1 MKQRKTIAIIMT
13 VILVLATVLT
23 VFAAFRFEV
32 QFPSKLNTF
41 TYDETTAKFAGTYS
55 FDADLTQ
62 LQEPGQGAEFAA
74 TVTGDAKTPLTYAY
88 TISVDGYS
96 VNDITILDADDDA
109 TKTAK
114 SEKIALLSS
123 VFVYLNGEIMG
134 TLQSLSEAGGLL
146 GEGLYV
152 LPNATEN
159 DTLRLELHLAS
170 DATPYENASLKVT
183 VNCTATNHNAQKL
196 TFVDTP
202 EKLTQAISE
211 VNRGAADKTI
221 VLYGGLAVPAGLEV
235 TKPCTFDVQENVTF
249 AGPITVNITSEP
261 VDNIPTDIVTVRS
274 TKSKCDPATPGFTIA
289 AGAIDREDSAANITI
304 TGIGNATS
312 DSVQYIV
319 DKHFNSVEAHGIA
332 SGSSID
338 LSGKGFGC
346 YIQSITGGTLLTFAD
361 NKLTAGNV
369 TTSTVEAVTITLTT
383 GATHTHNI
391 KVIGKGDD
399 AAALFAENGD
409 LYYLAQ
415 LAQPG
420 VDVSYSIP
428 LPTVLKNKNATI
440 EWHSSDPEKFSNQGV
455 CSPSA
460 NGYVTLTAVIR
471 INEQV
476 YTHDVKI
483 HIATLT
489 NKDRLEA
496 MIAAMGNITL
506 SKLYPS
512 TATDNNGTALHVNGL
527 IDGNYGDLPMAGTT
541 TGGYEQYIKF
551 AIPTQDDQGNTIE
564 KQQITTFDISGL
576 TYSIDKATYGYI
588 DVVDIDAADDVSQN
602 VVVLKQSTFNTLAEV
617 QVTATFETGDSDQE
631 TSIIYV
637 NIELGEN
644 KDLGDQ
650 VLAYVRNKLSEV
662 NVLQNMLDT
671 RVAGEEKGDF
681 ELPTEYSGFDIVY
694 RINGDSDK
702 NIISTIDITTDAAGN
717 AITDTELLKKNAG
730 IVENGQF
737 EINAEGFKNVAH
749 DVTVTVSVLIKGTH
763 TISTGN
769 VISSADM
776 TFTVPAAIHCDTSLG
791 FNDETLFQSVRKQVM
806 EQATPAYSKNG
817 DAFVDA
823 DKNYILVRDIE
834 SCTTLSIDGNGVND
848 TNINGLAYFENLTS
862 FEASNFDASF
872 ASQLSRA
879 ASTFKQLTH
888 LKLSNVGLTDITPL
902 QGLDLV
908 HLDVS
913 GNAGLKDISGVAQ
926 FDATKLG
933 YLNIS
938 GTAVDMELTRSL
950 LTAMYYRYEANNS
963 SAPEYYYTHE
973 YTPIADGALLLEP
986 DAISV
991 TTENGTTTATIG
1003 GSELLINGATLS
1015 GTTITVGTSNTAI
1028 SIDGKKSISVKAG
1041 TQITV
1046 LKGEN
1051 HSSGDSVMLNDAI
1064 ISFELESGMKSESF
1078 QIADLW
1084 LSGTVTISNATV
1096 SGNIITVGT
1105 GGGSLDST
1113 VDGENMDLNQ
1123 GTIPVL
1129 SGIITKDEDAKTVT
1143 ITPLKYTADNDDGD
1157 VNNVGN
1163 YRNEGLTDDGTNT
1176 VIGHNN
1182 MTEIVISG
1190 ASVNGTNIIVGAN
1203 GGTITVK
1210 VTGQDAFTFA
1220 IRSNTTIQADTA
1232 GNMIYVNDDGTI
1244 SILPIDN
1251 ESPALPTTAS
1261 KVTFSDAEIYNKPST
1276 IQVTDNNGTTTT
1288 KAISIPTIRIN
1299 AGCVMVINDEFSV
1312 MIPTATEIPLPS
1324 YAVGTNANGTVIVEA
1339 YDTAN
1344 PGSTYN
1350 EKKFELI
1357 NYEATQIDGEQYQM
1371 GAYFDFGGTYD
1382 HNGWYIT
1389 TEVFKIFGATI
1400 SWEATATQTV
1410 QAISNDAPK
1419 YLRINGSKWIP
1430 ISTNSIG
1437 FSGSEL
1443 KAESA
1448 MADWGTILAHA
1459 TDSGVLSFELGSSGN
1474 YNNNNSINISGAFTG
1489 NTSSFTVGI
1498 AANNFASTTPQA
1510 TLPTESINP
1519 IYAGIRT
1526 TLPNATQSIAP
1537 EIVDYYG
1544 HSIQIFGGTIA
1555 LAKDQDG
1562 NQLYL
1567 TDTNGNRILDQS
1579 DNPIPLYQITFDY
1592 TWGAILVDGE
1602 YITVSDGATVYFS
1615 GTTDQCTVS
1624 TPDQG
1629 THSAEAAHT
1638 NGTNNQ
1644 KSYTDQLKITVINGT
1659 SSIGKGALV
1668 TKYDVNVTPLI
1679 GSTANPTEI
1688 YAISGGTE
1696 SLVKVTY
1703 KNIGADDGLVLAIID
1718 DIRFEPIVANDEEKA
1733 GTNILFL
1740 LSEVPG
1746 VSHYDYNNGQ
1756 NNEHGTYIQL
1766 TPTVHYGNG
1775 GYYVSVTWSVDAGSM
1790 AYVQYADYYGSPRL
1804 ETVRPDGLTYVNGE
1818 ATVDVTVIA
1827 QVNVQGV
1834 VSTRYFTFTVTY
1846 YEN

>member
-1 MKQRKTIAIIMT
+1 MKQRKTFAIVLTI
-13 VILVLATVLT
+13 ILILATVLT

-32 QFPSKLNTF
+32 QFPSKLNTY

-74 TVTGDAKTPLTYAY
+74 TVTGDANTPLTYVY

-123 VFVYLNGEIMG
+123 VFVKLNDKIVG
-134 TLQSLSEAGGLL
+134 TLYSVIKDHAGLL

-152 LPNATEN
+152 LPGATEN

-196 TFVDTP
+196 TFVKDAS
-202 EKLTQAISE
+202 ELIQAISE

-221 VLYGGLAVPAGLEV
+221 VMYGGFEVPANLEV
-235 TKPCTFDVQENVTF
+235 QKPCTFDVQDVTF
-249 AGPITVNITSEP
+249 AGPIAVNITSAP
-261 VDNIPTDIVTVRS
+261 VDGVPTDIVTVLS
-274 TKSKCDPATPGFTIA
+274 TKSTCTAASGFSIT
-289 AGAIDREDSAANITI
+289 AGAIDRKDSASNVAVTVGAGANTYSI
-304 TGIGNATS
+304 
-312 DSVQYIV
+312 QYIL
-319 DKHFNSVEAHGIA
+319 DNQIASVEAHGIA
-332 SGSSID
+332 AGQSID
-338 LSGKGFGC
+338 FSGKGFLC
-346 YIQSITGGTLLTFAD
+346 YIESIDAETGSLLSYAD
-361 NKLTAGNV
+361 NKLTAGN
-369 TTSTVEAVTITLTT
+369 TEISTVEKVTITLATADN
-383 GATHTHNI
+383 ATHTHNI
-391 KVIGKGDD
+391 KVIGKGDE
-399 AAALFAENGD
+399 AAALFEENGD
-409 LYYLAQ
+409 LYYLTQ

-420 VDVSYSIP
+420 IDVSYSIP

-471 INEQV
+471 INEDV

-512 TATDNNGTALHVNGL
+512 TATGNVNGL

-551 AIPTQDDQGNTIE
+551 AIPTQDDQGNPITE
-564 KQQITTFDISGL
+564 QQITTFDISGL

-588 DVVDIDAADDVSQN
+588 DVVDIDANAEDDVSQN

-617 QVTATFETGDSDQE
+617 QVTATFETGDSSEE

-671 RVAGEEKGDF
+671 RVAGAEKGDF

-694 RINGDSDK
+694 RINSDSDK

-776 TFTVPAAIHCDTSLG
+776 TFTVPAAIHCDNDRLG

-834 SCTTLSIDGNGVND
+834 NCTTLIIDGNGVND

-879 ASTFKQLTH
+879 ASTFKKLTH
-888 LKLSNVGLTDITPL
+888 LKLSYVGLTDISPV
-902 QGLDLV
+902 LDLDLNY
-908 HLDVS
+908 LDVS
-913 GNAGLKDISGVAQ
+913 GNAGLKDISGIAKL
-926 FDATKLG
+926 DATKLG

-950 LTAMYYRYEANNS
+950 LTAMYYRYEAKNNT
-963 SAPEYYYTHE
+963 APEYYYTHE

-1003 GSELLINGATLS
+1003 GSELLINGATYDA
-1015 GTTITVGTSNTAI
+1015 TNKIITVGESNTAI

-1041 TQITV
+1041 TEITV

-1096 SGNIITVGT
+1096 SGNIITVGA
-1105 GGGSLDST
+1105 GGSLVST
-1113 VDGENMDLNQ
+1113 VDGEDMELNQ

-1129 SGIITKDEDAKTVT
+1129 SGIITTTTVEGNPAVV
-1143 ITPLKYTADNDDGD
+1143 ITPLKYTADNDGGN

-1176 VIGHNN
+1176 IIGHTN

-1190 ASVNGTNIIVGAN
+1190 ASVNGTNVIVGAN

-1210 VTGQDAFTFA
+1210 IAKEGQDPIEFTFA
-1220 IRSNTTIQADTA
+1220 VRSNTTIQADTA
-1232 GNMIYVNDDGTI
+1232 GTMIKVNADGTI
-1244 SILPIDN
+1244 SILPITQNQISGTAN
-1251 ESPALPTTAS
+1251 EVIFSNATIENVSSNGTA
-1261 KVTFSDAEIYNKPST
+1261 TPT
-1276 IQVTDNNGTTTT
+1276 IQVEAGSTMTINGSTTLILPS
-1288 KAISIPTIRIN
+1288 AIQ
-1299 AGCVMVINDEFSV
+1299 M
-1312 MIPTATEIPLPS
+1312 PLPAN
-1324 YAVGTNANGTVIVEA
+1324 AVGKIIGDTVAIQTYNKAGIASSYSGSQLTFSLLNVTRSTSDAPDGDGWHDSNNSTFAFTPRAIFTTGNNSYLMLDNGTVWIPLSS
-1339 YDTAN
+1339 N
-1344 PGSTYN
+1344 
-1350 EKKFELI
+1350 
-1357 NYEATQIDGEQYQM
+1357 TQINLTGNTWSFWEQWDAHPEGYW
-1371 GAYFDFGGTYD
+1371 GTIVS
-1382 HNGWYIT
+1382 NNTTGIT
-1389 TEVFKIFGATI
+1389 QIGLTNE
-1400 SWEATATQTV
+1400 SW
-1410 QAISNDAPK
+1410 
-1419 YLRINGSKWIP
+1419 INGSINLTTGFT
-1430 ISTNSIG
+1430 STANTAT
-1437 FSGSEL
+1437 FS
-1443 KAESA
+1443 
-1448 MADWGTILAHA
+1448 
-1459 TDSGVLSFELGSSGN
+1459 
-1474 YNNNNSINISGAFTG
+1474 
-1489 NTSSFTVGI
+1489 I
-1498 AANNFASTTPQA
+1498 AALPFNQIASAKPEA

-1519 IYAGIRT
+1519 IYSGIRT

-1537 EIVDYYG
+1537 NVVDY
-1544 HSIQIFGGTIA
+1544 FGENLEFFGCT
-1555 LAKDQDG
+1555 LSG
-1562 NQLYL
+1562 NTVTPNAGYKW
-1567 TDTNGNRILDQS
+1567 
-1579 DNPIPLYQITFDY
+1579 Y
-1592 TWGAILVDGE
+1592 AILIDGE
-1602 YITVSDGATVYFS
+1602 YVTISDGATVTVT
-1615 GTTDQCTVS
+1615 GTTGNYQVTV
-1624 TPDQG
+1624 
-1629 THSAEAAHT
+1629 T
-1638 NGTNNQ
+1638 NGT
-1644 KSYTDQLKITVINGT
+1644 ST
-1659 SSIGKGALV
+1659 IGKGALV
-1668 TKYDVNVTPLI
+1668 TKTDVNVTPLI
-1679 GSTANPTEI
+1679 GSAANPTGI
-1688 YAISGGTE
+1688 FAISNGAE
-1696 SLVKVTY
+1696 SPVKVTY
-1703 KNIGADDGLVLAIID
+1703 QNIGADDGLVLAIID
-1718 DIRFEPIVANDEEKA
+1718 DIRFEPIVANNEEKA
-1733 GTNILFL
+1733 GVNILFL
-1740 LSEVPG
+1740 LSEVPSI
-1746 VSHYDYNNGQ
+1746 SHYDYNKGQ
-1756 NNEHGTYIQL
+1756 NNAHGTYVQL
-1766 TPTVHYGNG
+1766 TPVVHYGNG
-1775 GYYVSVTWSVDAGSM
+1775 GYSVSITWSVDAASM
-1790 AYVQYADYYGSPRL
+1790 AYVAYADYYGSPRL
-1804 ETVRPDGLTYVNGE
+1804 ETVRPENNAGLTF
-1818 ATVDVTVIA
+1818 VDGVAEKEITVIA

-1846 YEN
+1846 YNN

>member
-1 MKQRKTIAIIMT
+1 MKQRKTFAIVLTI
-13 VILVLATVLT
+13 ILILATVLT

-41 TYDETTAKFAGTYS
+41 KYDQSQNLFTGQ
-55 FDADLTQ
+55 FDSELNLVD
-62 LQEPGQGAEFAA
+62 PGDDFEFQSWIVGHD
-74 TVTGDAKTPLTYAY
+74 TTPLTYSYKLSLKTTDA
-88 TISVDGYS
+88 TPVDINAS
-96 VNDITILDADDDA
+96 NADDHEELL
-109 TKTAK
+109 K
-114 SEKIALLSS
+114 ST
-123 VFVYLNGEIMG
+123 FVYLNDKIVG
-134 TLQSLSEAGGLL
+134 TLYSVIKDHAGMVGKD
-146 GEGLYV
+146 LYV
-152 LPNATEN
+152 LPGKTVEDGDDPD
-159 DTLRLELHLAS
+159 DTIRFELHLAS
-170 DATPYENASLKVT
+170 NSTPYNGASLSLT
-183 VNCTATNHNAQKL
+183 VNCTATNHNAQKF
-196 TFVDTP
+196 TFVDTAG
-202 EKLTQAISE
+202 ELEQAISE

-221 VLYGGLAVPAGLEV
+221 VMYGGFEMEKALEI
-235 TKPCTFDVQENVTF
+235 TKPCTLDLNNVKFNNQT
-249 AGPITVNITSEP
+249 ISVNIPNGATEGE
-261 VDNIPTDIVTVRS
+261 PTDIVTVLGAG
-274 TKSKCDPATPGFTIA
+274 ATDGSFAIT
-289 AGAIDREDSAANITI
+289 AGAIDRKDSASNVAVTVGAGANTYSI
-304 TGIGNATS
+304 
-312 DSVQYIV
+312 QYII
-319 DKHFNSVEAHGIA
+319 DNQIASVEAHGIA
-332 SGSSID
+332 AGQSID
-338 LSGKGFGC
+338 FSGKGFLC
-346 YIQSITGGTLLTFAD
+346 YIESIDAETGSLLSYAD
-361 NKLTAGNV
+361 NKLTAGN
-369 TTSTVEAVTITLTT
+369 TEISTVEKVTITLATADN
-383 GATHTHNI
+383 ATHTHNI
-391 KVIGKGDD
+391 KVIGKGDE
-399 AAALFAENGD
+399 AAALFEENGD
-409 LYYLAQ
+409 LYYLTQ

-420 VDVSYSIP
+420 IDVSYSIP

-471 INEQV
+471 INEDV

-512 TATDNNGTALHVNGL
+512 TATGNVNGL

-541 TGGYEQYIKF
+541 AGGYEQYIKF
-551 AIPTQDDQGNTIE
+551 AIPTQDDQGNPITE
-564 KQQITTFDISGL
+564 QQITTFDISGL

-588 DVVDIDAADDVSQN
+588 DVVDIDANADDDVSQN

-617 QVTATFETGDSDQE
+617 QVTATFETGDSSEE

-681 ELPTEYSGFDIVY
+681 ALPTEYSGFDIIYQVKK
-694 RINGDSDK
+694 DSNIVTTVDVDDDK
-702 NIISTIDITTDAAGN
+702 NAD
-717 AITDTELLKKNAG
+717 

-769 VISSADM
+769 VIASADM
-776 TFTVPAAIHCDTSLG
+776 TFTVPAAIHCNDDRLG

-806 EQATPAYSKNG
+806 EQTTPAYSKNG

-834 SCTTLSIDGNGVND
+834 SCTTLIIDGNGVND

-888 LKLSNVGLTDITPL
+888 LKLANVGLTDISPV
-902 QGLDLV
+902 LDLDLNY
-908 HLDVS
+908 LDVS
-913 GNAGLKDISGVAQ
+913 GNAGLKDISGIAKL
-926 FDATKLG
+926 DATKLG

-938 GTAVDMELTRSL
+938 GTAVNMELTRSL
-950 LTAMYYRYEANNS
+950 LTAMYYRYEAKNNT
-963 SAPEYYYTHE
+963 APEYYYTHQ

-991 TTENGTTTATIG
+991 TTDPISNVTTATIG

-1015 GTTITVGTSNTAI
+1015 GTTITVGASNTAI

-1041 TQITV
+1041 TEITV

-1096 SGNIITVGT
+1096 SGNIITVGA
-1105 GGGSLDST
+1105 GGSLVST
-1113 VDGENMDLNQ
+1113 VDGEDMELNQ

-1129 SGIITKDEDAKTVT
+1129 SGIITTTTVEGNPAVV
-1143 ITPLKYTADNDDGD
+1143 ITPLKYTADNDGGN

-1176 VIGHNN
+1176 IIGHTN

-1190 ASVNGTNIIVGAN
+1190 ASVNGTNVIVGAN

-1210 VTGQDAFTFA
+1210 VDGQTAFTFA
-1220 IRSNTTIQADTA
+1220 VRSNTTIQADTV

-1251 ESPALPTTAS
+1251 ETPALPTTAS

-1276 IQVTDNNGTTTT
+1276 IEVTDENGNVSTEP
-1288 KAISIPTIRIN
+1288 ISIPTIKIN

-1312 MIPTATEIPLPS
+1312 LISNATEIPLPQYS
-1324 YAVGTNANGTVIVEA
+1324 IGTNANGTVTIEA
-1339 YDTAN
+1339 YNMAN
-1344 PGSTYN
+1344 TGESFGDRT
-1350 EKKFELI
+1350 FELI
-1357 NYEATQIDGEQYQM
+1357 NFERTQVANSNYTTGS
-1371 GAYFDFGGTYD
+1371 ALDFGYYNY
-1382 HNGWYIT
+1382 NGWYMYYWSLFLWSGYSAEQTVAVIP
-1389 TEVFKIFGATI
+1389 GAT
-1400 SWEATATQTV
+1400 
-1410 QAISNDAPK
+1410 P
-1419 YLRINGSKWIP
+1419 YLKVNEKWIP
-1430 ISTNSIG
+1430 ISTASI
-1437 FSGSEL
+1437 SL
-1443 KAESA
+1443 
-1448 MADWGTILAHA
+1448 TA
-1459 TDSGVLSFELGSSGN
+1459 TDVNSDTEIAKWGKIDHDPSTNIINMELGTDDYCERSPAAL
-1474 YNNNNSINISGAFTG
+1474 NIANAFPAANRNAFTIG
-1489 NTSSFTVGI
+1489 LTDDDFI
-1498 AANNFASTTPQA
+1498 TTRPKA
-1510 TLPTESINP
+1510 VLPTESINP

-1537 EIVDYYG
+1537 NVVDY
-1544 HSIQIFGGTIA
+1544 FGENLEFFGCTLSGTTVTPNSGY
-1555 LAKDQDG
+1555 KW
-1562 NQLYL
+1562 Y
-1567 TDTNGNRILDQS
+1567 
-1579 DNPIPLYQITFDY
+1579 
-1592 TWGAILVDGE
+1592 AILIDGE
-1602 YITVSDGATVYFS
+1602 YITISDGATVTVT
-1615 GTTDQCTVS
+1615 GTTGNYQVTV
-1624 TPDQG
+1624 
-1629 THSAEAAHT
+1629 T
-1638 NGTNNQ
+1638 NGT
-1644 KSYTDQLKITVINGT
+1644 ST
-1659 SSIGKGALV
+1659 IGKGALV
-1668 TKYDVNVTPLI
+1668 TKTDVNVTPLI
-1679 GSTANPTEI
+1679 GSSANPSEI
-1688 YAISGGTE
+1688 LAISGGAE
-1696 SLVKVTY
+1696 SPVKVTY
-1703 KNIGADDGLVLAIID
+1703 QNIGADDGLVVAIID

-1733 GTNILFL
+1733 GINILFL
-1740 LSEVPG
+1740 LSEVPSI
-1746 VSHYDYNNGQ
+1746 SHYDYNKGQ
-1756 NNEHGTYIQL
+1756 NNAHGTYVQL
-1766 TPTVHYGNG
+1766 TPVVHYGNG
-1775 GYYVSVTWSVDAGSM
+1775 GYSVSITWSVDAASM
-1790 AYVQYADYYGSPRL
+1790 AYVAYADYYGSPRL
-1804 ETVRPDGLTYVNGE
+1804 ETVRPEDDAGLTF
-1818 ATVDVTVIA
+1818 VDGVAEKEITVIA

-1846 YEN
+1846 YNN